1 MVAKIAFKR
10 AMRVS
15 DLIDHRRSTQYT
27 VQSYAELLSSRWG
40 PKRVSTNARAPADV
54 GLMSDNVDS
63 SDLKF
68 AAKCES
74 AVREAG
80 LRVVARVQE
89 TPSVIDLAVTH
100 GRAQI
105 IVRCVEHVSSL
116 DYRALGTM
124 LAEGDFTRAAIV
136 YTAEDQP
143 HLSGEIETYP
153 LSRIDELAA
162 SLARES
168 EP

>member
-1 MVAKIAFKR
+1 MLDFSPRWPNEGPASAGAF
-10 AMRVS
+10 
-15 DLIDHRRSTQYT
+15 
-27 VQSYAELLSSRWG
+27 AE
-40 PKRVSTNARAPADV
+40 V
-54 GLMSDNVDS
+54 GLMSDNVDG

-68 AAKCES
+68 AAKCET
-74 AVREAG
+74 ALREAG
-80 LRVVARVQE
+80 LQVIARVQE
-89 TPSVIDLAVTH
+89 APSVIDLAVTR

-105 IVRCVEHVSSL
+105 IVRCVERVRSL
-116 DYRALGTM
+116 DYTALGAM
-124 LAEGDFTRAAIV
+124 LAQGDFTRAAIV

-168 EP
+168 AP